1 MHPIIAQIIRAEL
14 HAFEGRLGGDPEIRY
29 FEGGKSVVTFRIAV
43 NQPGAKRDD
52 GKEPDWF
59 KVEAWNELATE
70 MADALKKG
78 DLVEVTGRVKT
89 ETYKNRQ
96 GEDVTSLCIS
106 VKRWSPGVPKPP
118 TAPAPTTK
126 PATPA
131 TWVTNDTGPASDE
144 EVPF

>member
-14 HAFEGRLGGDPEIRY
+14 HTFEGRLGGDPEIRY
-29 FEGGKSVVTFRIAV
+29 FESGKSVVNFRIAI

-78 DLVEVTGRVKT
+78 DLVEVIGRVKT

-106 VKRWSPGVPKPP
+106 VKSWSPVGAPKPP
-118 TAPAPTTK
+118 AAAPTTAKPAAPAAWTTSTAPA
-126 PATPA
+126 
-131 TWVTNDTGPASDE
+131 SD
-144 EVPF
+144 

>member
-14 HAFEGRLGGDPEIRY
+14 HICEGRLGGDPEIRY
-29 FEGGKSVVTFRIAV
+29 FESGKSVVSFRIAI

-89 ETYKNRQ
+89 ETWRNRQ
-96 GEDVTSLCIS
+96 GEDVTSPCIS
-106 VKRWSPGVPKPP
+106 VTRWSPVGAPKPP
-118 TAPAPTTK
+118 AAAPTPSK
-126 PATPA
+126 
-131 TWVTNDTGPASDE
+131 PASDE